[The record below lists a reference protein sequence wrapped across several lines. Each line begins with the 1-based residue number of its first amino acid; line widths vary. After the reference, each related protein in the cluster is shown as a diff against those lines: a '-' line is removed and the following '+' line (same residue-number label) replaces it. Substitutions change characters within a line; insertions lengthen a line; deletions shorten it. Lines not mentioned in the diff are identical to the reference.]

1 MKIEKINADEFKK
14 LFDEVYPKLKYKE
27 FVGYKTDFSD
37 SNYYRVKNKLAGFAI
52 TNEKE
57 LVNVFNA
64 EEDYKLFDDT
74 DITSF
79 IEKEV
84 DWICCIETHTF
95 DDSKLGDK
103 WCFEKFNGYGIASYY
118 CNKLKHFGTT
128 CITTEDIYDMIYS
141 RGFQFTL
148 DFMSK
153 YGVPHHEFLVN
164 LRGHTNNYSYGT
176 CLDHDEYEEGKSR
189 TLAYIK
195 QLRTLEP
202 LK

>member
-1 MKIEKINADEFKK
+1 MKIEKISADEFKK
-14 LFDEVYPKLKYKE
+14 LFDEAYPKLKYKE

-37 SNYYRVKNKLAGFAI
+37 SDCYRVKNKLAGFAI

-103 WCFEKFNGYGIASYY
+103 WSFEKFNGYGIASYY
-118 CNKLKHFGTT
+118 CSKLKHFGTT

-148 DFMSK
+148 DFMNK

-164 LRGHTNNYSYGT
+164 LRGHANNYSYGT
-176 CLDHDEYEEGKSR
+176 CLSHDEYDEGKSR
-189 TLAYIK
+189 TLAYVK
-195 QLRTLEP
+195 QLKTL
-202 LK
+202 K